1 MISAANVKDRVLPG
15 LQKMQRAGQVTAK
28 APVDPRVFPKE
39 TLERRQK
46 VYRTVRPT
54 DYTDL
59 KNYIRF
65 AFNNDRDEWDDARS
79 EEAFKLYLGLENK
92 PKYFRPSKYKPTI
105 NADPNG
111 YYYSADDQ
119 LEQDIFN
126 SFKDKVKPGQ
136 IIPTDEY
143 FVDSKFP
150 GNPNAFWEGDKQ
162 MVKFE
167 PNDEDPFIGRPMV
180 SRARALGQFV
190 VSRGSDKQG
199 DYLSYSDQYD
209 FPEKLQN
216 QMQGSPYKIYGRVY
230 YPKAKKQYGGTNSF
244 LETLK
249 QKYGGQPC
257 YKCGGQKMQGGGQTI
272 TNPFWEGKHDFKPIN
287 QGTVNTIRDE
297 IAGYIQSPLYTK
309 RQAMHPET
317 YLGNNMNYFEDPKI
331 FQESIASG
339 KKTYRLIDL
348 YNQPAQIK
356 KIGTFKDYYDP
367 TKRKTVLNSSNLESV
382 VAHELGHSLFKGDR
396 LSTALHSDYDNSQ
409 YWDNLASDK
418 KHTFGTSLNKRE
430 VEKLKN
436 FAYPI
441 ANNDEHYDNRGFGDF
456 ANESYADLT
465 AMRHLMYKN
474 GLTKKFGDN
483 INRTIYEKALKN
495 KNIQNDPTFKR
506 MQQKY
511 SPGKI
516 ILLNN
521 TIAQNENTQPNIDM
535 AKHGGPIL
543 DPRGQWD
550 HPGQVTRIPS
560 PSITMQGVPYPVFG
574 VGSNGQKQMM
584 YPGQEYNFG
593 GASYVDEYPMMQ
605 GGGTAYVDSVLN
617 ANRNLDWVK
626 RLYQKNGPNL
636 QIPGLKGPSTHYME
650 SGDGR
655 VYPKVAMVKGKLT
668 YLPAV
673 GIDPFDY
680 ADSTKT
686 YIQFPTDKEAT
697 WFGKN
702 YKQGTG
708 VLPKNASGG
717 QHGGLD
723 RWFAE
728 KWVDVKTGKACG
740 RQEGEKRA
748 YPACRPSKR
757 VSSQTPKTSSE
768 MSPAEK
774 AKFKRTKTS
783 SERIPYNHKK

>member
-1 MISAANVKDRVLPG
+1 MNKLLQYMISAANVKDRVLPG

-65 AFNNDRDEWDDARS
+65 AFNNDRDEYDDVRS

-136 IIPTDEY
+136 ILPTDEY

-167 PNDEDPFIGRPMV
+167 PNDENPLIGRPMV

-257 YKCGGQKMQGGGQTI
+257 YKCGGQKMQQ
-272 TNPFWEGKHDFKPIN
+272 
-287 QGTVNTIRDE
+287 
-297 IAGYIQSPLYTK
+297 
-309 RQAMHPET
+309 
-317 YLGNNMNYFEDPKI
+317 
-331 FQESIASG
+331 
-339 KKTYRLIDL
+339 
-348 YNQPAQIK
+348 
-356 KIGTFKDYYDP
+356 
-367 TKRKTVLNSSNLESV
+367 
-382 VAHELGHSLFKGDR
+382 
-396 LSTALHSDYDNSQ
+396 
-409 YWDNLASDK
+409 
-418 KHTFGTSLNKRE
+418 
-430 VEKLKN
+430 
-436 FAYPI
+436 
-441 ANNDEHYDNRGFGDF
+441 
-456 ANESYADLT
+456 
-465 AMRHLMYKN
+465 
-474 GLTKKFGDN
+474 
-483 INRTIYEKALKN
+483 
-495 KNIQNDPTFKR
+495 
-506 MQQKY
+506 
-511 SPGKI
+511 
-516 ILLNN
+516 
-521 TIAQNENTQPNIDM
+521 
-535 AKHGGPIL
+535 GGPIL
-543 DPRGQWD
+543 DPRGQWA

-560 PSITMQGVPYPVFG
+560 NSITMQGVPYPVYG
-574 VGSNGQKQMM
+574 VGSNGQQQMM

-668 YLPAV
+668 YLPAA

-686 YIQFPTDKEAT
+686 YIQFPTDQQAT

-728 KWVDVKTGKACG
+728 KWVDVKSGKACG
-740 RQEGEKRA
+740 RQEGENRA

-757 VSSQTPKTSSE
+757 ISSQTPKTSSE

-783 SERIPYNHKK
+783 SQRIPYNHKK